1 MDKKITTKKDV
12 VQLFEAAG
20 FSRSNPYYIVKQ
32 GKINEMATQSERD
45 RLELFK
51 EIAGTRVYDDKRAES
66 MKLFKKSE
74 EDRSKIQQGL
84 SHIVDKLESL
94 EQDKEDFT
102 QVRFI
107 VSSPSKSGIL
117 SRWAIR
123 ENVEMRN
130 NNFSTK
136 NTTKN
141 VALWSIFYSIAIV
154 RRLKISSMS

>member
-1 MDKKITTKKDV
+1 MKVSIRRVIGQKKDQYYLDKKITTKKDV

-107 VSSPSKSGIL
+107 VSSPSKSRTFL
-117 SRWAIR
+117 YWDIR
-123 ENVEMRN
+123 
-130 NNFSTK
+130 NFSGPCSFD
-136 NTTKN
+136 NTNETESDMN
-141 VALWSIFYSIAIV
+141 PEL
-154 RRLKISSMS
+154 